1 MTASRAT
8 EQFSV
13 FAALLLAS
21 SIVLAQGAAGASSSR
36 SYLGF
41 DRNDY
46 PGDANLAGL
55 RKTFR
60 FTSYWLDNPPGAQQN
75 SWTGKRALLKA
86 NGFGFVVLFNGR
98 LYEELKG
105 KDAAAIGTQDGK
117 AAAAAA
123 LREGFPRDTLIFLDQ
138 EQGGRLLAEQA
149 DYLFA
154 WADAVRAAGAR
165 AGVYCSAIDVPD
177 GATKISTARDIM
189 EKEKSRAKPVKTSGP
204 IKLWI
209 ANDQCPPAPGCTLNH
224 PSMSTALPDELKN
237 STLIWQYAQS
247 PRRADFTKGCPANY
261 AADNKC
267 YAPGMAHGPE
277 TFVDLNV
284 SSSPDPSEMH

>member
-8 EQFSV
+8 KQISV
-13 FAALLLAS
+13 FAVLLLAS
-21 SIVLAQGAAGASSSR
+21 SIVSAQSATGASSSR

-41 DRNDY
+41 DRNEY
-46 PGDANLAGL
+46 PGDANLRGL

-60 FTSYWLDNPPGAQQN
+60 FTGYWLNNPPGAQQN

-177 GATKISTARDIM
+177 GAAKTSTARDIM
-189 EKEKSRAKPVKTSGP
+189 EKEKSRAKPGKTSQP

-224 PSMSTALPDELKN
+224 PSMNTAVPDDLKK
-237 STLIWQYAQS
+237 SILIWQYAQS

-261 AADNKC
+261 APDSKC
-267 YAPGMAHGPE
+267 YAPGMAQGPD